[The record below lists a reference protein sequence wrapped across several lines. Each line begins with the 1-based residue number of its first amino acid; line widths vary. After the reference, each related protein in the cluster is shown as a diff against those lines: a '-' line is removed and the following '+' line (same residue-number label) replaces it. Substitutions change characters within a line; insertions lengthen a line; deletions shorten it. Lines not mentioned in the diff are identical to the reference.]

1 MAAKPKVDEAEHVPP
16 FPRLCRYL
24 SERSPQAMVAVDG
37 TTHVVSY
44 VNPAFA
50 ELVRREVKD
59 LLGRPFAEAVPEGI
73 DNGCLALLDRV
84 FRTGVP
90 ENLAEQEHRQSQP
103 RPI

>member
-1 MAAKPKVDEAEHVPP
+1 MDAEREVDEGEHVPP

-50 ELVRREVKD
+50 ELVGREVKD
-59 LLGRPFAEAVPEGI
+59 LLGRPFAEAVPEG
-73 DNGCLALLDRV
+73 V
-84 FRTGVP
+84 ET
-90 ENLAEQEHRQSQP
+90 
-103 RPI
+103 